1 VRIVIA
7 TAGVLSPEPVAR
19 FAERLAGSD
28 GRVCVITVIE
38 VPRSFLDEIRSEQ
51 WHPMSEEGTAAWSSE
66 EDAVIARYVEER
78 GGRLTEPLL
87 AALAARGVEG
97 EVRYLEGEDP
107 AATIIEAAED
117 FDADLLVM
125 GATKQLFDESHWESV
140 STRVL
145 RDSRRPVLV
154 IPTGPHTESDD
165 S

>member
-19 FAERLAGSD
+19 FIEPLAGDD
-28 GRVCVITVIE
+28 GRVCIVTVIE

-51 WHPMSEEGTAAWSSE
+51 WHPISEEGTAAWSTE

-78 GGRLTEPLL
+78 GGRLTQPLL
-87 AALAARGVEG
+87 TALATRGVEA
-97 EVRYLEGEDP
+97 EVRFLEGEDP
-107 AATIIEAAED
+107 AATIIEAADD

-125 GATKQLFDESHWESV
+125 GATKHLFDESHWESV

-154 IPTGPHTESDD
+154 IPTGPRAESDD